1 MLKKEVNSAHRTHKS
16 GKIIVLAS
24 MNRHCSKN
32 GSPWIMSQP
41 QPDESGSQESKADL
55 TTQSFDNLPEP
66 AQIEVGRVA
75 GSDNASNESVV
86 QTDAR
91 SQPEDADG
99 DYASKWAYIDQH
111 VLIRRTADYCVAITS
126 KIKLDWA
133 TTDGF
138 DIAEKAL
145 SVDAL
150 KSRGELLAD
159 VALAE
164 ASLCEELSETVRIH
178 YKTLLGEAIVLT
190 FSDQYE
196 SATRVLES
204 AGTYIQARN
213 EETSRRWYL
222 ASTVTATLVMTIM
235 GLLMW
240 CFREQV
246 TPVLGDIAFWLILS
260 GLFGSLGAMLSVIQR
275 SDKLAFD
282 ACAGKVLHW
291 FEGISRVAAG
301 SISAVIVTMAVRSD
315 IILGAFA
322 KGGHLNLVCLLAA
335 VVAGTSERF
344 AGSIIS
350 KFDGTAS
357 RSGEEANS

>member
-1 MLKKEVNSAHRTHKS
+1 
-16 GKIIVLAS
+16 
-24 MNRHCSKN
+24 MN
-32 GSPWIMSQP
+32 QLQ
-41 QPDESGSQESKADL
+41 QPDESGSQVSKADP
-55 TTQSFDNLPEP
+55 TTRSPGELPKP
-66 AQIEVGRVA
+66 ARVETA
-75 GSDNASNESVV
+75 QVARSDGTSNESDMRK
-86 QTDAR
+86 DAESR
-91 SQPEDADG
+91 SEDADG
-99 DYASKWAYIDQH
+99 DYASRWAYIDQY

-126 KIKLDWA
+126 KIKLDWG
-133 TTDGF
+133 TTDDF
-138 DIAEKAL
+138 DLAETAL
-145 SVDAL
+145 PADAL
-150 KSRGELLAD
+150 KNRGELLAD
-159 VALAE
+159 VAFAE
-164 ASLCEELSETVRIH
+164 ASLCEELSETARVH
-178 YKTLLGEAIVLT
+178 YKTLLGEAIVLA

-196 SATRVLES
+196 SATRMLES
-204 AGTYIQARN
+204 ARTYIQARN
-213 EETSRRWYL
+213 DETSRRWYL
-222 ASTVTATLVMTIM
+222 ASTVIATLVSTLI
-235 GLLMW
+235 GLVMW
-240 CFREQV
+240 TFRVQA
-246 TPVLGDIAFWLILS
+246 TRVLGDIAFWLILS

-322 KGGHLNLVCLLAA
+322 RGGHLNLVCLLAA